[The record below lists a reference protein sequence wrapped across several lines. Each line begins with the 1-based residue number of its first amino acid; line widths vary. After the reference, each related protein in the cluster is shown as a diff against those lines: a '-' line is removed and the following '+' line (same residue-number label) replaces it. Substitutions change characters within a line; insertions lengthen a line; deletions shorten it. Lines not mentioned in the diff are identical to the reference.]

1 MDSVVGCES
10 GALCYR
16 DPGNH
21 RVAEINRTA
30 FPVSHCHQVARLPSS
45 RSVKRGDSVT
55 HFREKFLERF
65 GQQGSPAARRQDLE
79 SKPDF

>member
-1 MDSVVGCES
+1 MDRIAGCES
-10 GALCYR
+10 GVLCYR

-21 RVAEINRTA
+21 RVAEINRTT
-30 FPVSHCHQVARLPSS
+30 FPVSRCHQFARLPSS
-45 RSVKRGDSVT
+45 RSIKRGDSLT
-55 HFREKFLERF
+55 HSREKFLERL